1 MINLWKLAKEVIH
14 YYSAATIK
22 PSAAAGLWQS
32 FFFYLTSWVFLPPA
46 EIHIELGLM
55 NLIDLNEKTV
65 SVLFKIEKRNGDKRS
80 AACTIIKSIYL
91 KIWIYTKCIKWL
103 PYIGQGAT
111 TQSFTSSYLMLAF
124 SANSF
129 GLVLIDQSSFLWQLK
144 RWNIMYQFSCLM
156 TVKGDTFLKQTL
168 TTSLFLVHSIYCSWG
183 LDKSCCK
190 PVIEIG

>member
-1 MINLWKLAKEVIH
+1 MLCHLGAISLKNLTKCKEVRKGADQANCHLAHDKSLETCKRGHSLLFSYHQAISSSRSLAK
-14 YYSAATIK
+14 
-22 PSAAAGLWQS
+22 

-103 PYIGQGAT
+103 PYIGRCNNTIFYFKLFDVGLQCK
-111 TQSFTSSYLMLAF
+111 FIRTSIDRS
-124 SANSF
+124 
-129 GLVLIDQSSFLWQLK
+129 VL
-144 RWNIMYQFSCLM
+144 
-156 TVKGDTFLKQTL
+156 
-168 TTSLFLVHSIYCSWG
+168 LFMAVEKMKYYVPIFVSN
-183 LDKSCCK
+183 DR
-190 PVIEIG
+190 